1 VRNRLK
7 GGCPKQVTTLPG
19 RRWEARLL
27 HLAAEAPQPE
37 PAPSTRPVTDAARLR
52 QAFAHCAAVTR
63 AHSRSFHLATALL
76 PAAKRQALHALYAVC
91 RISDDLVDCREAE
104 AAFRAWRAQVLSPDA
119 APNDPVLLAWVD
131 TRQRYAIPPRYTE
144 QLLEGVAQDL
154 RPRPVLTF
162 DDLAAYAYGVA
173 STVGLMSMHII
184 GYAGPKAVPYAIKL
198 GVALQLTNILRDVGE
213 DLATGRLYLPLTEL
227 AQFRLTQRDLASGL
241 VDDRWRAF
249 MRFQIN
255 RNRQLYAEAWPGIR
269 LLHRDGRLAVTAAAD
284 FYSAILDD
292 IESHDYDVLHRRAH
306 LGALAK
312 LCRLPGLWWRSR
324 R

>member
-1 VRNRLK
+1 MLR
-7 GGCPKQVTTLPG
+7 
-19 RRWEARLL
+19 
-27 HLAAEAPQPE
+27 LAAEAPQPE
-37 PAPSTRPVTDAARLR
+37 PAPSTRPVTDTARLR

-76 PAAKRQALHALYAVC
+76 PAAKRQAMHALYAVC
-91 RISDDLVDCREAE
+91 RISDDLVDGREGE
-104 AAFRAWRAQVLSPDA
+104 AAFRAWRAQVLSPDT
-119 APNDPVLLAWVD
+119 APNNPLLLAWAD
-131 TRQRYAIPPRYTE
+131 TRQRYAIPPRFVE
-144 QLLEGVAQDL
+144 QLLEGVARDL

-198 GVALQLTNILRDVGE
+198 GVALQLTHILRDVGE

-227 AQFRLTQRDLASGL
+227 AQFGLAQRDLAAAL

-249 MRFQIN
+249 MRFQIA

-269 LLHRDGRLAVTAAAD
+269 LLQSDGRLAVTAAAN
-284 FYSAILDD
+284 FYGAILDD
-292 IESHDYDVLHRRAH
+292 IESHDYDVFHRRAH